1 MTAKN
6 MSPAKC
12 NFASSQPGYEMV
24 ILHFDSLD
32 QHKQHYICSSV
43 KHALIQEE
51 VFNLHN
57 WHLRGEAQWM
67 QKRFEYESYIFNAC
81 NCLLTV

>member
-57 WHLRGEAQWM
+57 
-67 QKRFEYESYIFNAC
+67 
-81 NCLLTV
+81 